1 MALSKTIE
9 INNSGVNATYWV
21 LAEVKFD
28 LLGNATWAKLNGY
41 ASSAAFSAG
50 KSSIADR
57 GFTAATPGS
66 FGTTQGSSLVTAVYT
81 FIKTTTEFSGATDVA

>member
-1 MALSKTIE
+1 MPLAKTIE
-9 INNSGVNATYWV
+9 INNTGVNATYWV

-28 LLGNATWAKLNGY
+28 LLGNVTWAKLSGY

-50 KSSIADR
+50 KSSITDR

-66 FGTTQGSSLVTAVYT
+66 FGTAQGSALITTVYT
-81 FIKTTTEFSGATDVA
+81 FIKTQAEFTGATDVA